1 MLGVLLPNTN
11 IGIALGLRYEK
22 RKEASPCL
30 NSGGLLHQC
39 TGAAGFYRKISFETR
54 ILLRKW
60 LQTLPL
66 SEILKIEGIFLNLLV
81 VNIRKVPIFADPI
94 QKRIPLSI
102 HHHGKSL

>member
-1 MLGVLLPNTN
+1 LEKLFPSTN
-11 IGIALGLRYEK
+11 IGIALGLRHEK
-22 RKEASPCL
+22 RKEASPSF
-30 NSGGLLHQC
+30 NSRGLLHQYP
-39 TGAAGFYRKISFETR
+39 GATGFYRKISFKAR
-54 ILLRKW
+54 LLLRKW

-66 SEILKIEGIFLNLLV
+66 SKILKIEGIFLNLLL

>member
-1 MLGVLLPNTN
+1 LLPHTN
-11 IGIALGLRYEK
+11 IGITLGLRHEK
-22 RKEASPCL
+22 RKEASPSF

-39 TGAAGFYRKISFETR
+39 PGTIGLYRKIPFKAWV
-54 ILLRKW
+54 LLWKW

-66 SEILKIEGIFLNLLV
+66 SKILKIEGIFLNLLV

-102 HHHGKSL
+102 YHHGKSL